1 MKKIVFIAFML
12 LMAVA
17 MQGQVT
23 FTAAEWAN
31 AQSLSNGAAVT
42 GYSQDGVTVEFAQ
55 GTGSNAVVWNTS
67 QNAIVTR
74 QGNTMTVS
82 VAEGQ
87 VITSASFTMKQNSH
101 ANALSGSTW
110 SEGSASAN
118 NTVATWTGSAQTIT
132 VTIGGTALFDSFTIT
147 AEAPE
152 VPFVEDES
160 TYNDT
165 TIITPHE
172 IADENFMGA
181 DDEFDNLSYSKE
193 GKQLTL
199 SKGDVYYTLKFTSSY
214 QWEGLALTVYTGHSI
229 QITAPYRI
237 KKIILRDAQGQ
248 NDYVW
253 IGSSTQVKITDAYLN
268 ILDITIISDA
278 TDSSPYTVNF
288 YGLNGALLKT
298 EWFPMSASTDGT
310 KISLPYIAI
319 WTCMRSWLYLPN
331 GSCLN
336 GGGMPIQVLPTHK
349 TAILSPWHTQ
359 TSVPSLIGIGTIYT
373 SLRGIG

>member
-82 VAEGQ
+82 VADGQ

-101 ANALSGSTW
+101 ANALAGSTW
-110 SEGSASAN
+110 SDGSAEAN

-132 VTIGGTALFDSFTIT
+132 VTIGGTALFDSFSIT
-147 AEAPE
+147 AEVPE

-165 TIITPHE
+165 TIITPQE

-237 KKIILRDAQGQ
+237 KKIILENQTNTNARFVEMALSKNGLQ
-248 NDYVW
+248 
-253 IGSSTQVKITDAYLN
+253 
-268 ILDITIISDA
+268 IS
-278 TDSSPYTVNF
+278 
-288 YGLNGALLKT
+288 
-298 EWFPMSASTDGT
+298 
-310 KISLPYIAI
+310 
-319 WTCMRSWLYLPN
+319 RS
-331 GSCLN
+331 
-336 GGGMPIQVLPTHK
+336 
-349 TAILSPWHTQ
+349 
-359 TSVPSLIGIGTIYT
+359 
-373 SLRGIG
+373 

>member
-1 MKKIVFIAFML
+1 MKKTVFLAFML

-17 MQGQVT
+17 MQGQIT

-74 QGNTMTVS
+74 SGNTMTLS
-82 VAEGQ
+82 VADGQ

-147 AEAPE
+147 AEVPE
-152 VPFVEDES
+152 APFVEDES

-165 TIITPHE
+165 TIITPQE

-214 QWEGLALTVYTGHSI
+214 KWQGLALTVYTGHSI
-229 QITAPYRI
+229 TITAPYRI
-237 KKIILRDAQGQ
+237 KKIILHD
-248 NDYVW
+248 
-253 IGSSTQVKITDAYLN
+253 
-268 ILDITIISDA
+268 
-278 TDSSPYTVNF
+278 
-288 YGLNGALLKT
+288 
-298 EWFPMSASTDGT
+298 
-310 KISLPYIAI
+310 
-319 WTCMRSWLYLPN
+319 
-331 GSCLN
+331 
-336 GGGMPIQVLPTHK
+336 
-349 TAILSPWHTQ
+349 
-359 TSVPSLIGIGTIYT
+359 
-373 SLRGIG
+373 

>member
-82 VAEGQ
+82 VADGQ

-101 ANALSGSTW
+101 ANALAGSTW
-110 SEGSASAN
+110 SDCSAEAN

-132 VTIGGTALFDSFTIT
+132 VTIGGTALFDSFSIT
-147 AEAPE
+147 AEVPE

-165 TIITPHE
+165 TIITPQE

-199 SKGDVYYTLKFTSSY
+199 SEVKQIMKETAIRDEWVTTGPNATHFGNGKIDALAGIQYILNEYGGHDYQTGDVNHDDDVNIADVTKLIDYLL
-214 QWEGLALTVYTGHSI
+214 GI
-229 QITAPYRI
+229 Q
-237 KKIILRDAQGQ
+237 
-248 NDYVW
+248 
-253 IGSSTQVKITDAYLN
+253 TDVCLDCADVNGDEDIN
-268 ILDITIISDA
+268 IADVTFLID
-278 TDSSPYTVNF
+278 
-288 YGLNGALLKT
+288 LL
-298 EWFPMSASTDGT
+298 
-310 KISLPYIAI
+310 L
-319 WTCMRSWLYLPN
+319 
-331 GSCLN
+331 
-336 GGGMPIQVLPTHK
+336 GMN
-349 TAILSPWHTQ
+349 
-359 TSVPSLIGIGTIYT
+359 
-373 SLRGIG
+373 